1 MLLKTL
7 VELSLAEERRPSDR
21 EAALGAGEI
30 VVIAMPV
37 IVDVVSLWLVCD
49 VRRNFAVTVG
59 RNRLSWMLF
68 FDSRGSAEDV
78 ALCSPRTNMSEVI
91 FLDVNSVV
99 DKNLA
104 EGRRAVVDDAVIESI
119 SVSLAPLCNVYA
131 NIEESFFVETGESL
145 DSEILSLMF
154 AVDIR
159 CSKEEVTTG
168 NARTDVDADSTV
180 EQDAIL
186 LKVGLESKVDL

>member
-21 EAALGAGEI
+21 EAALVAGEI

-49 VRRNFAVTVG
+49 VRRNSAVTVG

-78 ALCSPRTNMSEVI
+78 ALCSPRTNMFEVI
-91 FLDVNSVV
+91 FW
-99 DKNLA
+99 
-104 EGRRAVVDDAVIESI
+104 
-119 SVSLAPLCNVYA
+119 
-131 NIEESFFVETGESL
+131 T
-145 DSEILSLMF
+145 
-154 AVDIR
+154 
-159 CSKEEVTTG
+159 
-168 NARTDVDADSTV
+168 ST
-180 EQDAIL
+180 Q
-186 LKVGLESKVDL
+186 

>member
-1 MLLKTL
+1 VLLKTL

-21 EAALGAGEI
+21 EAALVAGEI

-49 VRRNFAVTVG
+49 VHRNSAVTVG

-68 FDSRGSAEDV
+68 FDSRSSTEDV
-78 ALCSPRTNMSEVI
+78 ALCSPRTNMFEVI

-104 EGRRAVVDDAVIESI
+104 EDRRAVVDDAIIERI

-131 NIEESFFVETGESL
+131 NTDESFFIETGEIL
-145 DSEILSLMF
+145 DSEIISLMLSD
-154 AVDIR
+154 DIR
-159 CSKEEVTTG
+159 CSKEEVTIG
-168 NARTDVDADSTV
+168 NARTDVDADSTF
-180 EQDAIL
+180 EKDAIL

>member
-1 MLLKTL
+1 VLLKTL
-7 VELSLAEERRPSDR
+7 VELSLTEERRPSDR
-21 EAALGAGEI
+21 EAALVAGEI

-37 IVDVVSLWLVCD
+37 IVDVVSLWLACD
-49 VRRNFAVTVG
+49 VRRNSAVTVG

-68 FDSRGSAEDV
+68 FDSRSSTEDV
-78 ALCSPRTNMSEVI
+78 ALCSPRTNMFEVI

-119 SVSLAPLCNVYA
+119 SVSLALLCNVYA
-131 NIEESFFVETGESL
+131 NIEESFFIETGESL
-145 DSEILSLMF
+145 DSEILSLMLS
-154 AVDIR
+154 VDIR